1 MIPNT
6 QTSLLTVRQAAVA
19 LGCCYDTV
27 LNLIRGRVHGYPV
40 LKHYRIGRKIIIK
53 SEWIEKFQNQ

>member
-1 MIPNT
+1 
-6 QTSLLTVRQAAVA
+6 
-19 LGCCYDTV
+19 V